1 MLEYAYPKASGYP
14 VGVPVRN
21 VSHIAIGVG
30 EMDEALPFWTEVVG
44 LHVTLDAIEEFTVGG
59 EVIRRRGVYL
69 RQTEGPDEP
78 FVVLDQQ
85 LSGAPAGVPKPLFER
100 GIHHVGFWVDDLD
113 KVWGRAVEAGI
124 TIVSEPTATG
134 ADTTVVGER
143 PGGFV
148 RGMIVR
154 DPEGNA
160 IQFDERVR

>member
-1 MLEYAYPKASGYP
+1 MLQHAYRRPSGYP
-14 VGVPVRN
+14 MGVPVRN
-21 VSHIAIGVG
+21 VSHIAIGVR
-30 EMDEALPFWTEVVG
+30 EMNDVLPFWTEVVG
-44 LHVTLDAIEEFTVGG
+44 LHVSLDATEEFTLGG
-59 EVIRRRGVYL
+59 ELVRRRGVYL

-85 LSGAPAGVPKPLFER
+85 LSRAAAGAPKPLFER
-100 GIHHVGFWVDDLD
+100 GVHHVGFWVDDLD
-113 KVWGRAVEAGI
+113 EVWGRAIEAGI

-134 ADTTVVGER
+134 SDTTVVGE
-143 PGGFV
+143 PAGGFV

>member
-1 MLEYAYPKASGYP
+1 M
-14 VGVPVRN
+14 RN
-21 VSHIAIGVG
+21 VSHIAIGVR
-30 EMDEALPFWTEVVG
+30 EMDEVLPFWTDVVR
-44 LHVTLDAIEEFTVGG
+44 LHVSLDAIEEFKIGD

-69 RQTEGPDEP
+69 REAEGSHEP

-85 LSGAPAGVPKPLFER
+85 LTRAPAGAPKPLFER

-113 KVWGRAVEAGI
+113 EVRARAIEAGI

-134 ADTTVVGER
+134 SDTANFGEP

-154 DPEGNA
+154 DPEGNV
-160 IQFDERVR
+160 IQFDERVG